1 MLNYVKSLQCSSFCS
16 LCPLISLLR
25 DSFFILSII
34 LIFDSILFF
43 LCVYSSLAAQSVKQL
58 PAVQEPWV
66 WSLIGK
72 ILWRRR
78 QQTTPGTSPGNSH
91 GQRSLVGYSPRGH
104 KELGTTEQL
113 TLHLS
118 QYRWI
123 QETVPR
129 QWFCICFCQEPQGYP
144 QDQIYIKSL

>member
-1 MLNYVKSLQCSSFCS
+1 M
-16 LCPLISLLR
+16 
-25 DSFFILSII
+25 
-34 LIFDSILFF
+34 LIFLFVVSTDFSPKGLF
-43 LCVYSSLAAQSVKQL
+43 LHFIYNFNFRLHIVFSMCVQFPGSSVSKAAACSARAL
-58 PAVQEPWV
+58 GLI
-66 WSLIGK
+66 LIGK

-78 QQTTPGTSPGNSH
+78 QQTTPVTSPGNSH
-91 GQRSLVGYSPRGH
+91 GQRSLVGYSPWGH

-113 TLHLS
+113 TFHLS

-129 QWFCICFCQEPQGYP
+129 RWFCICFCQEPQGYP